1 MPAGEFIGYQPTP
14 SPRALSPAAQAA
26 LRNLMQRIPIDP
38 LDQSKGDILLRG
50 ADRALSAED
59 ADVLRGQYAN
69 QAMNFNANPPP
80 LSGKGFVRNETTG
93 VSASLADLPAKKKT
107 FALDYSAVQPSL
119 QREADVRA
127 RNQAQADKDAKAAA
141 DDANYRKTL
150 QGQRDQ
156 AELDAF
162 LAAKKQG
169 ELLIQERNAERA
181 RRRELGNAAFNPAP
195 IQLQGP
201 MPKKD
206 EYMAPVK
213 PLLDRSALN
222 RLREED
228 FINGTGAYFDPEQ
241 AALDAEMKKSQAD
254 FYKRSTD
261 QQMTP
266 QETMD
271 HNDLVD
277 YAKTLSATDPE
288 AANAIM
294 LKANPRLAAK
304 INEPGQAGTASFFP
318 PAIPPSATINQLA
331 SERLQNFINKDTDSA
346 WSRMTKQVPA
356 ATIAGGAPGLLTGP
370 FAPIV
375 SGIGGL
381 IGGGTALVN
390 SVANSSENPSDQEM
404 QDLKD
409 QYADLVKSLT
419 HEYKNDKATAKKMA
433 KKMFRDAAK
442 GSNQGSDYLTDW
454 DADKTRELFDWI
466 DAQ

>member
-1 MPAGEFIGYQPTP
+1 MPAGQFIGYQPTP
-14 SPRALSPAAQAA
+14 SPKALDPAAQAA
-26 LRNLMQRIPIDP
+26 LRNLMQRIPVDP

-50 ADRALSAED
+50 ADRAMSAED
-59 ADVLRGQYAN
+59 ADALRGQYAN
-69 QAMNFNANPPP
+69 QAMNYNANPPP
-80 LSGKGFVRNETTG
+80 LSGKGFVRNDTTG

-107 FALDYSAVQPSL
+107 FSLDYSAVQPSL

-127 RNQAQADKDAKAAA
+127 RNQQQADEDAKAAA
-141 DDANYRKTL
+141 ADASYRKTL
-150 QGQRDQ
+150 PGQRDQ
-156 AELDAF
+156 AQLDAF

-169 ELLIQERNAERA
+169 ELLIQERNAERT

-195 IQLQGP
+195 IDMTGAMPNGKP
-201 MPKKD
+201 M
-206 EYMAPVK
+206 AQVK
-213 PLLDRSALN
+213 PTLDRSALN
-222 RLREED
+222 MLRQEN
-228 FINGTGAYFDPEQ
+228 FINGTGDYFDPEQ

-271 HNDLVD
+271 HNDLVG
-277 YAKTLSATDPE
+277 YAKTLSETDPE
-288 AANAIM
+288 AANAM
-294 LKANPRLAAK
+294 MMKANPRLAAK

-318 PAIPPSATINQLA
+318 SAIPPSATINQLA

-356 ATIAGGAPGLLTGP
+356 ATIAGGTPGLFTGP

-390 SVANSSENPSDQEM
+390 SVANSSENPSDQDM
-404 QDLKD
+404 QELKD

-419 HEYKNDKATAKKMA
+419 HEYKGDKATAKKMA

-454 DADKTRELFDWI
+454 DADKTRELFKWI